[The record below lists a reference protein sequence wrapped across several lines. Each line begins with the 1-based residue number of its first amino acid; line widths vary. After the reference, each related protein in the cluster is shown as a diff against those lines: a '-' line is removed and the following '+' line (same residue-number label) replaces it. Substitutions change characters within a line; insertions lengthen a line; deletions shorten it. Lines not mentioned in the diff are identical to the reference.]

1 MQQRTRFVL
10 VLAGGSGRRFWPLS
24 RDARPKQLLP
34 LFDGRSLLEMT
45 LQRIEGMVAPEN
57 VLVLTNP
64 LQEPGVREVCAGL
77 LPAENILSEP
87 ERRDTGPAIALGAGW
102 VAARDPEGVMAV
114 LPSDHMIRDEAGFR
128 ATLEAAFGAAA
139 VLEGLV
145 TIGIEPTWPSPGF
158 GYIEVGEK
166 VDGVTGAGGHV
177 VRRVRSFREKPAPDV
192 AATFLERGGFFWNA
206 GMFAWSLPTV
216 RRELAAHAPDL
227 AAYVDVVAAHTGA
240 GALPAAHAA
249 RFAELGPR
257 SIDYALL
264 EKSGQTYTL
273 PASFDWDDMGSWPAL
288 GGVLP
293 ADTEGNRSNYPVIT
307 GKASSNLVFHTG
319 TKQVALLG
327 VRDLIVV
334 ETADAILVARR
345 EDAEEVKRLCNQVPP
360 ELL

>member
-1 MQQRTRFVL
+1 MQQTTRFVL

-24 RDARPKQLLP
+24 RDACPKQLLP
-34 LFDGRSLLEMT
+34 LFEGRSLLEMT

-64 LQEPGVREVCAGL
+64 IQEPGVREVCGRL
-77 LPAENILSEP
+77 LPAENVLSEP
-87 ERRDTGPAIALGAGW
+87 ERRDTGPAIALGIGW
-102 VAARDPEGVMAV
+102 AAARDPEGVMAV
-114 LPSDHMIRDEAGFR
+114 LPSDHMIRDELGFR
-128 ATLEAAFGAAA
+128 ATLQAAFGAAGA
-139 VLEGLV
+139 LEGLV

-158 GYIEVGEK
+158 GYIEVGGE
-166 VDGVTGAGGHV
+166 VDGSPGVGSHRV
-177 VRRVRSFREKPAPDV
+177 CRVRSFREKPAPDV

-206 GMFAWSLPTV
+206 GMFVWSLPTV

-227 AAYVDVVAAHTGA
+227 AAYVDLLAAHSGESE
-240 GALPAAHAA
+240 LPAGHAA

-264 EKSGQTYTL
+264 EKSDRTFTV

-293 ADTEGNRSNYPVIT
+293 ADAHGNRSNHPLIT
-307 GKASSNLVFHTG
+307 SKASSNLVFHTG
-319 TKQVALLG
+319 TKPVALLG
-327 VRDLIVV
+327 VSDLIVV

-345 EDAEEVKRLCNQVPP
+345 EEAEEVKRLCNLLPP